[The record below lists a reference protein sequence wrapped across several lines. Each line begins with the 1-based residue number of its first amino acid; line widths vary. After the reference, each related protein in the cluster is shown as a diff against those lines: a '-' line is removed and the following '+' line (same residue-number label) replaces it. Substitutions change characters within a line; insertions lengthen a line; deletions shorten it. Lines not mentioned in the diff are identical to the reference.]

1 MLDIGLL
8 PEKVQ
13 RLVDK
18 LPDYTSGWSK
28 LLLYIRFIAK
38 LVLNAKFD
46 QDFG

>member
-1 MLDIGLL
+1 MLDIL

-28 LLLYIRFIAK
+28 LLLFIRLIAK